1 MRNVQTYRSSMRC
14 YATGL
19 LLTVMAAGFP
29 TAARAQTETDSKILP
44 ATVCQVWGPFE
55 DNLSPAIV
63 SDIRN
68 SIRYTSNGRV
78 ENWHPSY
85 KIAVVCPLVRDYVNG
100 RLDTLSVTFRD
111 NYPGA
116 GVGGRGVLDCSLLA
130 NNREGTASVA
140 SDYETSEG
148 VNGKDFDFEN
158 MTLDDAATDGSFTLV
173 CGIPPMYYGVKS
185 FVGGISYRER

>member
-1 MRNVQTYRSSMRC
+1 MRNVRSYRSSTRC

-19 LLTVMAAGFP
+19 LLAVMAGAFP
-29 TAARAQTETDSKILP
+29 AAARAQTDTDSKILP

-55 DNLSPAIV
+55 EDLSPAIV
-63 SDIRN
+63 TDIRN

-85 KIAVVCPLVRDYVNG
+85 KIAVVCPLVRDYING

-111 NYPGA
+111 NYPGP
-116 GVGGRGVLDCSLLA
+116 GVGGKGVLDCSLLA
-130 NNREGTASVA
+130 NNRDGTGSVA
-140 SDYETSEG
+140 SDYESSEG
-148 VNGKDFDFEN
+148 VNGKDNDFED
-158 MTLDDAATDGSFTLV
+158 MTLDNQATDGSFTLV
-173 CGIPPMYYGVKS
+173 CGIPPMYGGVKS